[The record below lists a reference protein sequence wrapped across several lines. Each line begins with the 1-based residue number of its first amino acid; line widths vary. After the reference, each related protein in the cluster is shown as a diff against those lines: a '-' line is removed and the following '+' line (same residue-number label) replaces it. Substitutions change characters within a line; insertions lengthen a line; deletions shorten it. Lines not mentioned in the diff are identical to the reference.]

1 MADNEQKS
9 GTLETRPSETLDAM
23 TTPTGAPA
31 TAPATAQPATAP
43 ATAQPATS
51 PGTTPATSGGTP
63 STGDHGEDEVQ
74 ETVDQ
79 EEEQGYRGTKA
90 DPTPDENYSVAGV
103 LAGKPTPETDA
114 DAKAEAEKH
123 QPLP

>member
-9 GTLETRPSETLDAM
+9 GTLETRPSETLAAM
-23 TTPTGAPA
+23 TTPTAPA
-31 TAPATAQPATAP
+31 TPTAP
-43 ATAQPATS
+43 TGSATS
-51 PGTTPATSGGTP
+51 PATTPATSAATP
-63 STGDHGEDEVQ
+63 STGDHGEAEAQ
-74 ETVDQ
+74 ATVDK
-79 EEEQGYRGTKA
+79 EEEQGYRGTKV

-103 LAGKPTPETDA
+103 LADKPTPETDA